1 MPRDI
6 SRPIMVLI
14 VCNIY
19 IYIYIYRERER
30 EREISRKF
38 NPTMDLLKF
47 VTLNKIERFNII

>member
-6 SRPIMVLI
+6 SRPIMVLT

-19 IYIYIYRERER
+19 IYRERERER